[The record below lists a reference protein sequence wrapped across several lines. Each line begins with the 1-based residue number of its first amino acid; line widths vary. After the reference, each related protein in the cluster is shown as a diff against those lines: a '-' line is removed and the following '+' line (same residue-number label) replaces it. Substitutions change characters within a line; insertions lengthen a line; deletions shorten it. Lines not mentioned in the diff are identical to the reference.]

1 MTLPIIIGIAAVIAA
16 GLLLRRLPGQIRFRI
31 LIAMAVFFAG
41 SEVIKQFLLAD
52 IFADQPLRRLWYIPF
67 QLCSMPIYL
76 LPAGLVLSRKQTQ
89 AEHSY
94 GITGNTD
101 IIFDSQHSIADTIFC
116 FLADYGLLAGIFT
129 FFDTTGLHYPMKLL
143 TVHSFSWHYLM
154 IIMAILCRAE
164 LSSEMR
170 MHVSASSCRSTITNE
185 TEPDSSESSEALPQ
199 SAWKKLRSEYTL
211 FLRSTLIFLVC
222 AAIAQLINYFLHP
235 YGELNMFY
243 ISFWEPIYQAVF
255 CDIAA
260 AIGDPLTH
268 LLYLTCIIFGA
279 WLVHTVFLICKRIA
293 MHI

>member
-76 LPAGLVLSRKQTQ
+76 LPAGLVLSRKP
-89 AEHSY
+89 AGY
-94 GITGNTD
+94 RKATD
-101 IIFDSQHSIADTIFC
+101 AIFC

-154 IIMAILCRAE
+154 IIMARLCRAE
-164 LSSEMR
+164 LSCEMR
-170 MHVSASSCRSTITNE
+170 THVSASSCRSTITNK
-185 TEPDSSESSEALPQ
+185 TEPDPSGASEALPQ
-199 SAWKKLRSEYTL
+199 SAWMKLRSEYTL